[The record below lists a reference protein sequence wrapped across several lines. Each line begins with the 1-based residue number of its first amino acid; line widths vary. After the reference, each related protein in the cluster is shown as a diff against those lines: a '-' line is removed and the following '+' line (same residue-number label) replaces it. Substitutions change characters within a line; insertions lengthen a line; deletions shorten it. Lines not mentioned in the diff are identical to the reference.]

1 MPASTEQE
9 EAAKARATAEALL
22 KRAEERENGNLGSSS
37 STTPMAGGMPS
48 PLKNFQQRVSL
59 TTNQISSNISATVS
73 PTMNQISTNLNAT
86 GSRITSGIKAEVSE
100 LNKDIQSTKEDISNV
115 LAKAGESLKK
125 AGDTTIGKARQGMKK
140 AGDSTMEGMK
150 KAGESMKKAG
160 DNTIE
165 GMKKAGES
173 VKQALRVLQALPNP
187 ISVNNNN
194 KNSQYPPS
202 GGKDEK
208 ILAELVTLEMNISL
222 CQSLLSD
229 PDRSTANGA
238 LPSVAN
244 ALVEWVPKL
253 NDTIQHGVDGDL
265 QPGTLDVALAS
276 RDRLQITL
284 EQCSSFI
291 GFSKEEEGEE
301 QQEEGEQQE
310 EQEQETKP
318 DEDDI
323 L

>member
-1 MPASTEQE
+1 
-9 EAAKARATAEALL
+9 
-22 KRAEERENGNLGSSS
+22 
-37 STTPMAGGMPS
+37 
-48 PLKNFQQRVSL
+48 
-59 TTNQISSNISATVS
+59 
-73 PTMNQISTNLNAT
+73 
-86 GSRITSGIKAEVSE
+86 
-100 LNKDIQSTKEDISNV
+100 
-115 LAKAGESLKK
+115 
-125 AGDTTIGKARQGMKK
+125 
-140 AGDSTMEGMK
+140 
-150 KAGESMKKAG
+150 
-160 DNTIE
+160 
-165 GMKKAGES
+165 
-173 VKQALRVLQALPNP
+173 
-187 ISVNNNN
+187 
-194 KNSQYPPS
+194 
-202 GGKDEK
+202 
-208 ILAELVTLEMNISL
+208 MNISL
-222 CQSLLSD
+222 CQSLLSN

-291 GFSKEEEGEE
+291 GFSKEEEEGEE
-301 QQEEGEQQE
+301 QQEEQQE